1 MPQVVAGPDD
11 AAQAAEAKRTRNEQQ
26 EYSREYGKNVQH
38 CHRLSFYGIC
48 KFRTFILDFLTRDEI
63 NFGEHNRIAL
73 RTESVN
79 QLFVFRRELSVLL
92 CGL

>member
-1 MPQVVAGPDD
+1 MPQVVADPDE
-11 AAQAAEAKRTRNEQQ
+11 AAQAAEAKRTRKEQQ
-26 EYSREYGKNVQH
+26 EYSREYGKNIQH
-38 CHRLSFYGIC
+38 IHRLSFHDIC
-48 KFRTFILDFLTRDEI
+48 KFRTLILDFLTRDET
-63 NFGEHNRIAL
+63 NLGEHNRIAL